1 MSAKSMQ
8 IGQNWSQKNLF
19 RAGSYRLAFSRK
31 KNYAV
36 KTGGNG
42 FFTRIPTSKPCS
54 KIRPK
59 FAKVDA
65 ENFILRAK
73 NSPLGTDFAFKKWV
87 LRTLLTGW
95 PWRQGQ
101 LLRSVAFYQGQPVR
115 SVRKT
120 HYLKREKFC
129 KVKKNCRKWQ
139 AKSVPT
145 VHTR

>member
-95 PWRQGQ
+95 PWLGIPWRPSKS
-101 LLRSVAFYQGQPVR
+101 LLGNFGFCLIQNAFWAVKEIQ
-115 SVRKT
+115 RK
-120 HYLKREKFC
+120 F
-129 KVKKNCRKWQ
+129 
-139 AKSVPT
+139 
-145 VHTR
+145 